1 MIAETTKKGRFLG
14 LFLIG
19 CLLFNYPI
27 LSLFNLDIM
36 VFGIPLLYFYLFT
49 VWITLIVLMI
59 RVTASQTDR
68 PAEYSPDQDQT
79 SC

>member
-49 VWITLIVLMI
+49 VWITLIILMI
-59 RVTASQTDR
+59 RVSASQTDR
-68 PAEYSPDQDQT
+68 HSSDQDQA